1 MQYRLG
7 QYLRTRYDGFLPN
20 IYNESDIYVRSTDFD
35 RTLMSALSN
44 LAGLYPPIE
53 TQIWN
58 PDLLWQPIPVHT
70 VPDEQDNLIGEKFA
84 CPKYAKLQK
93 EINDLPEIKKI
104 VDENSWLFQYLSE
117 NTGKNMTD
125 LVDIGYVYDTLFIE
139 QLYNKT
145 LPTWTQKVYPD
156 KIKFI
161 RELCLKL
168 YTFTHE
174 MKRLHTGPLLQSVLD
189 HFNGFIRKTHQRKM
203 LMYSGH
209 DVTVSGVLNSLDLF
223 DPPFEPPYASMII
236 IELKNDLANGQYF
249 INMAYRNDS
258 SHDLVMPNCEFDC
271 PLYKF
276 DNLTKHL
283 RPEDLTSECQIDM
296 DLTRYFTS
304 SKGQWVSRLKFPLNV
319 PLKSIIWHF
328 IAFFNKIF

>member
-1 MQYRLG
+1 
-7 QYLRTRYDGFLPN
+7 
-20 IYNESDIYVRSTDFD
+20 
-35 RTLMSALSN
+35 
-44 LAGLYPPIE
+44 
-53 TQIWN
+53 
-58 PDLLWQPIPVHT
+58 
-70 VPDEQDNLIGEKFA
+70 
-84 CPKYAKLQK
+84 
-93 EINDLPEIKKI
+93 
-104 VDENSWLFQYLSE
+104 
-117 NTGKNMTD
+117 
-125 LVDIGYVYDTLFIE
+125 
-139 QLYNKT
+139 
-145 LPTWTQKVYPD
+145 
-156 KIKFI
+156 
-161 RELCLKL
+161 
-168 YTFTHE
+168 
-174 MKRLHTGPLLQSVLD
+174 MKRLRAGPLLQSILD
-189 HFNGFIRKTHQRKM
+189 HFNGFIRKTHRRKM

-209 DVTVSGVLNSLDLF
+209 DVTISGFLDSLDLF
-223 DPPFEPPYASMII
+223 NPPFQPPYASMII